1 MKQKVYFLPRGKYGL
16 FGPTG
21 EFGEIV
27 AVTKTQLLNEAESKS
42 LSSRTKNKR
51 RVRESLIFRPVKNYK
66 SWSHFIGDCQTIGY
80 DSISGVNIE
89 HTINKALESRGI
101 EEPCIAV
108 FKMNGHSFVY
118 SERGKPVIY
127 NGRLYIE
134 KGGSWY
140 REEDADGNITN
151 WYLEDR
157 DADRTKEGEYLLTDT
172 IPFPSDMDE
181 AWREICTERYGQIC
195 DKYHIVPERR

>member
-1 MKQKVYFLPRGKYGL
+1 MKQKVYFLPRGKNGL

-42 LSSRTKNKR
+42 LSARTKNKR

-108 FKMNGHSFVY
+108 FKMNDHSFVY

-140 REEDADGNITN
+140 REE
-151 WYLEDR
+151 